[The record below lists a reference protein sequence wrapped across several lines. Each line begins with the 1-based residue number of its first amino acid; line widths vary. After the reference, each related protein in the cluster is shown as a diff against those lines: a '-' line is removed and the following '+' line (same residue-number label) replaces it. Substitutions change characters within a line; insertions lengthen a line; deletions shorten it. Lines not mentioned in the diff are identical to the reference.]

1 MDLSFLLTQSFWIKT
16 LELILALSILVVFHE
31 LGHYSFARL
40 FGVWVEKFYMFFN
53 YKFSLVKWKPG
64 KYLKWFS
71 LGSEMGAME
80 EEDKTGSEN
89 KNSWRAT
96 EYGIG
101 WIPLGGYCAISGMID
116 ESMNTEAMK
125 QPAKPWEF
133 RSKAAW
139 KRLLIMLG
147 GYRGYGIQRNRQESR
162 ICRWGYHPDGRWP

>member
-1 MDLSFLLTQSFWIKT
+1 MDFSFLLTESFWVKT

-53 YKFSLVKWKPG
+53 YKVSLVKWKPG

-80 EEDKTGSEN
+80 EDEASSDEN

-101 WIPLGGYCAISGMID
+101 WIPWAV
-116 ESMNTEAMK
+116 TA
-125 QPAKPWEF
+125 
-133 RSKAAW
+133 
-139 KRLLIMLG
+139 RL
-147 GYRGYGIQRNRQESR
+147 RA
-162 ICRWGYHPDGRWP
+162 

>member
-71 LGSEMGAME
+71 HGNEMGAME
-80 EEDKTGSEN
+80 EDNASGEN

-96 EYGIG
+96 E
-101 WIPLGGYCAISGMID
+101 
-116 ESMNTEAMK
+116 
-125 QPAKPWEF
+125 
-133 RSKAAW
+133 
-139 KRLLIMLG
+139 
-147 GYRGYGIQRNRQESR
+147 
-162 ICRWGYHPDGRWP
+162 